1 MKYTVI
7 VPVYNGE
14 DTIEQ
19 CLRSLIDQKNAVYN
33 SDYTILVV
41 DDGSTDRTAQIAAG
55 FPVEIIRLPK
65 NEGRIIARLTGARKA
80 ETGRVLF
87 VDSRVT
93 VPGDTIAKLDDF
105 NEYPAVIGELN
116 SEEMKYESAFHT
128 ILYLIRRRYY
138 GKEYFPM
145 RGSEL
150 HITKDNF
157 KRAPKGTAVLL
168 IDRDLF
174 ISLTPERTGKNV
186 NDDTL
191 LFQSLVFNHKLGL
204 LRSKRL
210 FFKYS
215 QRTNPRQFAA
225 WLFHRGVRF
234 ADFYLRPGG
243 YFFIPFLLILV
254 LIAVAGVVSPLR
266 NPGAFY
272 PIFWTACALNGVIAF
287 YLAENQKD
295 FLIAFIA
302 LPPILMIFGAG
313 VGRFWVGI
321 LKTSLA
327 KHPKRGIESR

>member
-14 DTIEQ
+14 DTIEH

-65 NEGRIIARLTGARKA
+65 NEGRIIARLTGAEKA
-80 ETGRVLF
+80 GTGKILF

-93 VPGDTIAKLDDF
+93 IPDDTIAKLDDF
-105 NEYPAVIGELN
+105 GEYPAVIGELH

-145 RGSEL
+145 QGDEL
-150 HITKDNF
+150 LITEDNF

-168 IDRDLF
+168 IDRKLF
-174 ISLTPERTGKNV
+174 IELTPERTGKDV

-191 LFQSLVFNHKLGL
+191 LFQNLVFNHELSL

-210 FFKYS
+210 SFKYS
-215 QRTNPRQFAA
+215 QRTDLRQFSA

-234 ADFYLRPGG
+234 SDFYLRPGG
-243 YFFIPFLLILV
+243 YFFIPFLLLAV
-254 LIAVAGVVSPLR
+254 FSALIVAVAAMSLIK
-266 NPGAFY
+266 NPGNIY
-272 PIFWTACALNGVIAF
+272 LIFWSACALDAALSF

-295 FLIAFIA
+295 FFPVFTILPLIS
-302 LPPILMIFGAG
+302 LIFGAG
-313 VGRFWVGI
+313 VGWFWAGM
-321 LKTSLA
+321 LKASLA
-327 KHPKRGIESR
+327 KRLK